1 MAFVV
6 KSTNMIVA
14 GNFTENLVSDS
25 NITTALV
32 QDKIMDIQPRVLENF
47 QQPHPPHHGGGD
59 NYNLTKYDDEY
70 YQFYKYFCDN
80 CTIDYEYFD
89 YDSYQNFTEVTEN
102 IVIVFFVLV
111 LLSGLIG
118 NGVVV
123 R

>member
-1 MAFVV
+1 
-6 KSTNMIVA
+6 MIV
-14 GNFTENLVSDS
+14 GRNFTENLVLNS
-25 NITTALV
+25 NITTRLV
-32 QDKIMDIQPRVLENF
+32 QDKLMDIQQNVFENF
-47 QQPHPPHHGGGD
+47 HQPHFPYHGAGD
-59 NYNLTKYDDEY
+59 NNNLTKYDDEY

-80 CTIDYEYFD
+80 CTVDYEYFD